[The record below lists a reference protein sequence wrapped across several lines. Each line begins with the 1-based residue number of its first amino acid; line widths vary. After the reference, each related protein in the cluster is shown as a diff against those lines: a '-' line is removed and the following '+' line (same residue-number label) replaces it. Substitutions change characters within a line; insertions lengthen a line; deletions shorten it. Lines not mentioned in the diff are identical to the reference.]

1 MFEEEVQTIENLLK
15 LPTKIVGV
23 KFLNKGEK
31 LPKSPIGE
39 KHNFCQLVSIAR
51 YQEMGNVWVA
61 EKAVCAIGAACLG
74 LIKTPAIFSTG
85 KAPTGRYTKD
95 EEAGKKFMA
104 NVFKIGDSNERY
116 AGVFVH
122 SLRKMKEADV
132 AVLYGLPAQVMR
144 LIHAF
149 AYDSGEK
156 VTGDTVAEAALCS
169 ATAFAFKNKR
179 PIFAIP
185 CAGDRRFGGT
195 QHTEIIFA
203 MPTSEIKRVS
213 QNLVATEKLGAS
225 VFPVAPFAF
234 FEPKMS
240 EAYAMKPDY
249 LEEEK

>member
-1 MFEEEVQTIENLLK
+1 MFESELETIETLLK
-15 LPTKIVGV
+15 LPTRTAGV
-23 KFLNKGEK
+23 KFLKKGDAI
-31 LPKSPIGE
+31 PKSPMPQL
-39 KHNFCQLVSIAR
+39 HNFCQLISIAR

-74 LIKTPAIFSTG
+74 LIKTPEIFTSG

-95 EEAGKKFMA
+95 ENAGKKFMA
-104 NVFKIGDSNERY
+104 NVFKIGDTDERF
-116 AGVFVH
+116 AGLFVH

-132 AVLYGLPAQVMR
+132 AVLYGMPAQIMR

-169 ATAFAFKNKR
+169 ATAFAFKNKK

-203 MPTSEIKRVS
+203 MPTTEIKRVAE
-213 QNLVATEKLGAS
+213 NLVATEKLGAS

-234 FEPKMS
+234 YEPKMGES
-240 EAYAMKPDY
+240 YAMKKQY

>member
-1 MFEEEVQTIENLLK
+1 MFEAELETVEGLLK
-15 LPTKIVGV
+15 LPTRTAGV
-23 KFLNKGEK
+23 KFLKKEEE
-31 LPKSPIGE
+31 LPKRPMVQP
-39 KHNFCQLVSIAR
+39 HNFCQLISIAR

-61 EKAVCAIGAACLG
+61 GKAVCAIGAACLG
-74 LIKTPAIFSTG
+74 LIKTPENFTAG
-85 KAPTGRYTKD
+85 RAPTGRYTRD
-95 EEAGKKFMA
+95 ENAGKRFIA
-104 NVFKIGDSNERY
+104 NVFKIGDTDERF

-132 AVLYGLPAQVMR
+132 AIIYGMPAQIMR

-169 ATAFAFKNKR
+169 ATAFAFKTRK

-195 QHTEIIFA
+195 QHTEMLFA
-203 MPTSEIKRVS
+203 MPASEIKRVAE
-213 QNLVATEKLGAS
+213 NLVATEKLGAS

-234 FEPKMS
+234 YEPKMS
-240 EAYAMKPDY
+240 EAYSMKKEY
-249 LEEEK
+249 LGEEK